1 MDAGSEFIRVGEIVK
16 AVGLRGEIK
25 LYPYLD
31 FHLPLLASGYV
42 VWDDGTPVNVQKHRP
57 AGDAVVLK
65 IVGVDHRDQAESQV
79 GRSLGFRRESYLEEA
94 FPRPEG
100 GLPFRYL
107 DRPVETADGEVI
119 GTVEEVRRA
128 GAALMLVVMRDGREL
143 LIPAVEPILVPDAG
157 LEGPLKIDP
166 PEGLFD
172 VQLG

>member
-1 MDAGSEFIRVGEIVK
+1 MDANFEFIRIGEIVK

-31 FHLPLLASGYV
+31 FHLPLLGSGYV
-42 VWDDGTPVNVQKHRP
+42 VWEDGTPVQVQRHRP

-65 IVGVDHRDQAESQV
+65 VAGVDHRDQAEGQV
-79 GRSLGFRRESYLEEA
+79 GRSLGFRRESYLDEE
-94 FPRPEG
+94 FPKPEG
-100 GLPFRYL
+100 GLAFRYL
-107 DRPVETADGEVI
+107 DREVVTADGEII

-128 GAALMLVVMRDGREL
+128 GAALMLVVIRDGREL
-143 LIPAVEPILVPDAG
+143 LIPAVEPILIPDAG

>member
-1 MDAGSEFIRVGEIVK
+1 MDASEFIRVGEIVK

-31 FHLPLLASGYV
+31 FHEPLLQSGYAI
-42 VWDDGTPVNVQKHRP
+42 WDDGTPVKVQRHRP
-57 AGDAVVLK
+57 AGETVVLK
-65 IVGVDHRDQAESQV
+65 IAGVDHRDQAESQV
-79 GRSLGFRRESYLEEA
+79 GRGLGFRRESYLAED
-94 FPRPEG
+94 FPKPEQ

-107 DRPVETADGEVI
+107 DRTVETVGGQTI

-128 GAALMLVVMRDGREL
+128 GTALMLIVMRDGREL
-143 LIPAVEPILVPDAG
+143 LIPAVEPILIPDFG
-157 LEGPLKIDP
+157 LEGPLVIDP